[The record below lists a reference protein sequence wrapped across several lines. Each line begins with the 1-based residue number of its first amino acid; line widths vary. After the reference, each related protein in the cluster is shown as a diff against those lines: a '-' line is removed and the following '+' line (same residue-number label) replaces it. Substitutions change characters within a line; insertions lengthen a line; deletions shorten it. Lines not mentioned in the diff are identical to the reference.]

1 RVEFDVVNAARSS
14 VYATA
19 NDTVNDQLVWYVEL
33 QHVIHVDARF
43 FHGVSLRNGAREA
56 VQQETVTAVFLSN
69 ALFNQRDNQFVGHQF
84 ACVHDVFR
92 LFTQLGARFNSG
104 AQHVT
109 GGDLRNTVFL
119 HDELSLS
126 SFTRARSAKQNNTHC
141 ENPLKSRFN
150 FSKSAKQYH
159 QNGYGSRKAGRLKR
173 LTGGD
178 NLASGGLVPSP

>member
-1 RVEFDVVNAARSS
+1 MVNAARSS

-19 NDTVNDQLVWYVEL
+19 NDTVNDQLVRYVEL
-33 QHVIHVDARF
+33 ENVVHVDARF

-56 VQQETVTAVFLSN
+56 VQQETVTAVFLRN
-69 ALFNQRDNQFVGHQF
+69 ALFNQRDNQLVGYQL

-92 LFTQLGARFNSG
+92 LFTQLGARFYSG

-141 ENPLKSRFN
+141 ENPLKCRFN
-150 FSKSAKQYH
+150 FSKALNNTTRTDIAQ
-159 QNGYGSRKAGRLKR
+159 GRR
-173 LTGGD
+173 EG
-178 NLASGGLVPSP
+178 

>member
-1 RVEFDVVNAARSS
+1 ARSS

-69 ALFNQRDNQFVGHQF
+69 ALFNQRDNQFVGYQL
-84 ACVHDVFR
+84 ACVHDVFS
-92 LFTQLGARFNSG
+92 LFAQLGARFNSG
-104 AQHVT
+104 TQHVT
-109 GGDLRNTVFL
+109 SRDLRNTVFL

-126 SFTRARSAKQNNTHC
+126 SLTRARSAKQNNTHC
-141 ENPLKSRFN
+141 ENPLKCRFN
-150 FSKSAKQYH
+150 FSKALNNTTRTGIAQ
-159 QNGYGSRKAGRLKR
+159 GRR
-173 LTGGD
+173 GG
-178 NLASGGLVPSP
+178 